1 MTVKNDLK
9 NIDLSYFGKF
19 DVIVI
24 DPPWEQYQKRVQ
36 MVKIFIQCF
45 PLQADK
51 YAAWSFEEIG

>member
-24 DPPWEQYQKRVQ
+24 DPPWEQY
-36 MVKIFIQCF
+36 
-45 PLQADK
+45 
-51 YAAWSFEEIG
+51 